1 MPSDADALL
10 AVGLV
15 AVYLID
21 SMHFLSIGDAIVTT
35 RGGRP
40 FGLSFGSPFELAGR
54 RLYLSNPLTPF
65 RPDFRVEWDT
75 AGAPVSAPAEV
86 ARTFTRHLQAV
97 RALGPLMG
105 ACAMLVVLVAPL
117 SLAMGFQIV
126 FLGAVALCLLLT
138 IAACVVVILRRA
150 DLGLSAGQTAGA
162 VFVALVC
169 LPCSPNLV
177 RAVSRRRQ
185 WCLNARDLPQLG
197 FEPSSGPQLRA
208 RVRDALVNA
217 QRFVTEDGKEHNVI
231 AEQLRALVEP
241 AP

>member
-1 MPSDADALL
+1 MPIDADVLL

-15 AVYLID
+15 AVYLVD

-40 FGLSFGSPFELAGR
+40 CGLSFGTSFELAGR
-54 RLYLSNPLTPF
+54 RLYLSSPLTPF

-75 AGAPVSAPAEV
+75 AGAPVSSATDV
-86 ARTFTRHLQAV
+86 AQTFARHLQAV
-97 RALGPLMG
+97 RALGPLMA
-105 ACAMLVVLVAPL
+105 ACAMLVVLVAPI
-117 SLAMGFQIV
+117 SLAMGYPIV
-126 FLGAVALCLLLT
+126 FLGAVALCLLLS
-138 IAACVVVILRRA
+138 IAACVVVTLRRA
-150 DLGLSAGQTAGA
+150 DLGLSAGQTAGV

-185 WCLNARDLPQLG
+185 WRLNARDLPQLG
-197 FEPSSGPQLRA
+197 FEPSAGPQLRT
-208 RVRDALVNA
+208 RVRNALINA
-217 QRFVTEDGKEHNVI
+217 QRFVAEDGKEHNVI
-231 AEQLRALVEP
+231 ADQLRALAEP